1 MKRLVI
7 ERMNIRNFKGV
18 RELDIS
24 FGEKVTR
31 ISGMNGTGK
40 TTIPDAFSW
49 CIWNKDSRGNAP
61 GTPDFRE
68 KPLDENGNEMGT
80 TALLLTQR
88 LWTQFQR
95 SKVKHPKT
103 NQRLTRQQT
112 RKKRRWLSSPAIP
125 SMYEKGR
132 ERAMALLRAPTKA
145 SATPI

>member
-1 MKRLVI
+1 MICVWLAGGSLYAEEEAPDDGANIDAGQPTKAKGIISQILMFIKPAKREKDKKKKGRKTMKRLVI

-68 KPLDENGNEMGT
+68 NRWTKTGT
-80 TALLLTQR
+80 RFTT
-88 LWTQFQR
+88 
-95 SKVKHPKT
+95 S
-103 NQRLTRQQT
+103 
-112 RKKRRWLSSPAIP
+112 KRR
-125 SMYEKGR
+125 
-132 ERAMALLRAPTKA
+132 
-145 SATPI
+145 